1 MLGALLY
8 ILLGAER
15 EFAMKI
21 TAGCVVLSSLALVV
35 AALAVPALADPRV
48 GVTSATTGGPTG
60 KPPAE
65 AERVLHVG
73 VDVQANEIVTTGVND
88 RAHLLF
94 LDGSSL
100 TVGPQARLTIDRFV
114 YDPNSKVGALAINA
128 SQGIF
133 RFVGGRISKT
143 APVTVTTPS
152 ATLTIRGGIMIV
164 SADANRT
171 VAIFVFGN
179 DMTVTAGGHVTTV
192 TRPGWQVTTFAGKLP
207 GQPAP
212 TPPGSLA
219 SELAKLEAI
228 GGKAGN
234 TDADNAAKSSGFAD
248 QNSGLGPGGV
258 PIGGNNTTLNGE
270 ATNAVNNTGTALQRP
285 TINQPAPPTM
295 PPAPF

>member
-1 MLGALLY
+1 
-8 ILLGAER
+8 
-15 EFAMKI
+15 MKS
-21 TAGCVVLSSLALVV
+21 TAVCIVLSSLALVV
-35 AALAVPALADPRV
+35 AALAIPAIADPRV

-60 KPPAE
+60 KPPTE

-73 VDVQANEIVTTGVND
+73 VDVQANEVVTTGAND

-114 YDPNSKVGALAINA
+114 YDPNTKTGALAINA

-143 APVTVTTPS
+143 SPVTVTTPS
-152 ATLTIRGGIMIV
+152 ATLSIRGGIMIF

-171 VAIFVFGN
+171 VAIFAFGN
-179 DMTVTAGGHVTTV
+179 EMTVTAGGHVTTV
-192 TRPGWQVTTFAGKLP
+192 TRPGWQVTTFAGKVP

-228 GGKAGN
+228 GNKTGG
-234 TDADNAAKSSGFAD
+234 DADKAAKASGFSD
-248 QNSGLGPGGV
+248 QNSGLGPGGQ
-258 PIGGNNTTLNGE
+258 PLGSNATTISGE
-270 ATNAVNNTGTALQRP
+270 ATNAVNNANTSLQKP
-285 TINQPAPPTM
+285 TINQPPPPPPPM
-295 PPAPF
+295 PPAGGGSFGGCGIRC

>member
-1 MLGALLY
+1 
-8 ILLGAER
+8 
-15 EFAMKI
+15 MKS
-21 TAGCVVLSSLALVV
+21 TAVCVVLSSLALGV
-35 AALAVPALADPRV
+35 AALAVPAIADPRV

-60 KPPAE
+60 KPPTQ

-73 VDVQANEIVTTGVND
+73 VDVQANEIVTTGAND

-114 YDPNSKVGALAINA
+114 YDPNNKTGALAISA
-128 SQGIF
+128 SQGVF
-133 RFVGGRISKT
+133 RFVGGKISKT
-143 APVTVTTPS
+143 APVTVTTPA

-164 SADANRT
+164 SADASRT
-171 VAIFVFGN
+171 LAIFVFGN

-192 TRPGWQVTTFAGKLP
+192 TRQGWQVTTFAGKVP

-228 GGKAGN
+228 GNKAGSG
-234 TDADNAAKSSGFAD
+234 DADKAAKDSGFTD
-248 QNSGLGPGGV
+248 QNSGLGPGGQ
-258 PIGGNNTTLNGE
+258 PIGGNNTTIGGE
-270 ATNAVNNTGTALQRP
+270 ATNAVNNVGTALQKP
-285 TINQPAPPTM
+285 TINQPPPPPPM
-295 PPAPF
+295 PPAGGGSLGCGPRC

>member
-1 MLGALLY
+1 MKTAAL
-8 ILLGAER
+8 
-15 EFAMKI
+15 
-21 TAGCVVLSSLALVV
+21 CVVSMMAMLTL
-35 AALAVPALADPRV
+35 PALADPRV

-60 KPPAE
+60 KPPAQV
-65 AERVLHVG
+65 ERVLHVG
-73 VDVQANEIVTTGVND
+73 VDVQASEVVTTGASD

-114 YDPNSKVGALAINA
+114 YDPNNKVGALAISA

-133 RFVGGRISKT
+133 RFVGGKISKT
-143 APVTVTTPS
+143 APVTITTPA

-164 SADANRT
+164 SADATRT

-179 DMTVTAGGHVTTV
+179 DMTVAANGHTTNV
-192 TRPGWQVTTFAGKLP
+192 LRPGWQVTTYTGMAP

-228 GGKAGN
+228 GGGSGAAD
-234 TDADNAAKSSGFAD
+234 DAARTSGFAD
-248 QNSGLGPGGV
+248 QNSGLGPGGA
-258 PIGGNNTTLNGE
+258 PLGGNNTTIGGE
-270 ATNAVNNTGTALQRP
+270 ATNAISNANSSTQRP
-285 TINQPAPPTM
+285 TINQTLAAPPPPPSTPPPAPPRG
-295 PPAPF
+295 PFN